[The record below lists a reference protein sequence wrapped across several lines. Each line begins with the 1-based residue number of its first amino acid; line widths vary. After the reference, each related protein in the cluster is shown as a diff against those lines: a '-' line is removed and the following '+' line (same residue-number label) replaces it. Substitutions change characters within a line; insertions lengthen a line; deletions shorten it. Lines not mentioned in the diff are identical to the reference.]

1 MIKSLIAIV
10 LILGLTNCSLS
21 RNLACQIR
29 YDKEQEADRTL
40 CQIKPEDRKQK
51 ALEILGKS
59 VGSVSLFYEKTG
71 NGEVFQKDAA
81 SKYNQYRKNKT
92 DLAKSYRILNELR
105 EAASG
110 YKNLQDKK
118 INDIIEAS
126 YYNYE
131 IRKYSKLLKDELEMY
146 DLANVQT
153 YVEYINLN
161 PEIISIRK
169 EINASIKLA
178 DKYIKEIA
186 SSGLRIEKAILQK
199 RGIPKKINCFGKG
212 AISHILMVNKLP
224 EISGNC
230 FYAAGPLQILQ
241 VSKKGVL
248 AKLPA
253 LYMSPYSSNEL
264 IFIYTN
270 TSNLIDGRILDGIYL
285 YPTKPYSFTS
295 PSGVRTIAAFK
306 EVDVKGL
313 FFIFD

>member
-1 MIKSLIAIV
+1 MIKSFIAIA
-10 LILGLTNCSLS
+10 LILGLSNCSLS
-21 RNLACQIR
+21 RNLTCQAR
-29 YDKEQEADRTL
+29 YGKEQEADQTL
-40 CQIKPEDRKQK
+40 CKTKPEDRKKK

-59 VGSVSLFYEKTG
+59 VGSVSLFYEKMG
-71 NGEVFQKDAA
+71 NGESFQKAA
-81 SKYNQYRKNKT
+81 LSKYKEYRGSKK

-105 EAASG
+105 ESSSG
-110 YKNLQDKK
+110 YKNLQAKK

-131 IRKYSKLLKDELEMY
+131 IRKYSKLLKVELGV
-146 DLANVQT
+146 DGLDNVQT
-153 YVEYINLN
+153 YVEYINQI
-161 PEIISIRK
+161 PEIILIRREIDLSI
-169 EINASIKLA
+169 NLA
-178 DKYIKEIA
+178 DKYIKEIIRG
-186 SSGLRIEKAILQK
+186 GLKIEKAILQK
-199 RGIPKKINCFGKG
+199 RGVPKKINCFGKG

-230 FYAAGPLQILQ
+230 FYAVGPLQIMQ

-248 AKLPA
+248 AKLPNP
-253 LYMSPYSSNEL
+253 YVSPYSSNEL

-270 TSNLIDGRILDGIYL
+270 TGSLIDGRILDGIYV
-285 YPTKPYSFTS
+285 YPTKPYSFSS